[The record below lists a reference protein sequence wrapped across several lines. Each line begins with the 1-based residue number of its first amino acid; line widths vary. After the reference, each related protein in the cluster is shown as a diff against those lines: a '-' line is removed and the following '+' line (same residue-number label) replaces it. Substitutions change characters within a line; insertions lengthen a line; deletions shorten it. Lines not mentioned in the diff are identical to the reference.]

1 MSGKH
6 YDYLILGNS
15 TAGTAAIE
23 AIRQVDPTG
32 SLAVISDQS
41 NHVYSSPLIT
51 YVLAGKVAEDKLYT
65 RARDFYET
73 LNCDTYF
80 GTAVT
85 QIKPAEHEVVLA
97 NGAVIGYG
105 KLLVA
110 TGGMPIVP
118 PLPGVDMQG
127 VFSFTRHDDMV
138 RVREYLQ
145 RHNVTQAVV
154 VGGGMIGIKVAEAFS
169 YLKLDTTVVELADR
183 VLALALD
190 DTGSTMAKRA
200 MEQHGIRVITGSGVT
215 SIGGSDGKVQSVTL
229 DSGSRLPCQI
239 VIMAVGVRPNTKL
252 AEQAGLSVNRG
263 ILVDDKMR
271 TNDNDIYAAGDVA
284 EAFDPLLGECRP
296 IAIWPAAF
304 MQGEVAALN
313 MAGQN
318 ETYDGSIP
326 MNSIQV
332 CGLPTISVGLISP
345 PEDAEVLE
353 YRSPD
358 GCSYRRMFIV
368 GDRIVGAVFV
378 GDIER
383 AGIITGLVRQGID
396 VSSFKEKLIKRD
408 LGLLSLPKH
417 YRKHIVNGPGI
428 EV

>member
-1 MSGKH
+1 
-6 YDYLILGNS
+6 
-15 TAGTAAIE
+15 
-23 AIRQVDPTG
+23 
-32 SLAVISDQS
+32 
-41 NHVYSSPLIT
+41 
-51 YVLAGKVAEDKLYT
+51 
-65 RARDFYET
+65 
-73 LNCDTYF
+73 
-80 GTAVT
+80 
-85 QIKPAEHEVVLA
+85 
-97 NGAVIGYG
+97 
-105 KLLVA
+105 
-110 TGGMPIVP
+110 
-118 PLPGVDMQG
+118 
-127 VFSFTRHDDMV
+127 
-138 RVREYLQ
+138 
-145 RHNVTQAVV
+145 
-154 VGGGMIGIKVAEAFS
+154 
-169 YLKLDTTVVELADR
+169 LKLDTTVVELADR

>member
-1 MSGKH
+1 MSGKR

-23 AIRQVDPTG
+23 AIRRADPEG
-32 SLAVISDQS
+32 SLAVVSDQT

-51 YVLAGKVAEDKLYT
+51 YVLAGKVAEEKLYT
-65 RARDFYET
+65 RARDFYQSMKA
-73 LNCDTYF
+73 DTYF
-80 GTAVT
+80 GNAVA
-85 QIKPAEHEVVLA
+85 QIKPAEHEIVLES
-97 NGAVIGYG
+97 GAVIGYG
-105 KLLVA
+105 KLLIA
-110 TGGMPIVP
+110 TGGVP
-118 PLPGVDMQG
+118 VVPKLAGVELAG

-138 RVREYLQ
+138 RVREYI
-145 RHNVTQAVV
+145 RANNVTQAVV
-154 VGGGMIGIKVAEAFS
+154 VGGGMIGIKVAEAFAH
-169 YLKLDTTVVELADR
+169 LKLDTTVVELADR

-200 MEQHGIRVITGSGVT
+200 MEQQGIRVITGSGVT

-239 VIMAVGVRPNTKL
+239 VIMAVGVRPNTAL
-252 AEQAGLSVNRG
+252 AVQAGLSVNRG
-263 ILVDDKMR
+263 ILVDDHMR
-271 TNDNDIYAAGDVA
+271 TSDNDIYAAGDVA
-284 EAFDPLLGECRP
+284 EAFDPLLGERRP

-304 MQGEVAALN
+304 MQGEVAAQN
-313 MAGQN
+313 MAGQD
-318 ETYDGSIP
+318 ESYDGSIP

-358 GCSYRRMFIV
+358 GSSYRRMFIV

-378 GDIER
+378 GDIDR
-383 AGIITGLVRQGID
+383 AGIITGLIRQGID
-396 VSSFKEKLIKRD
+396 VSSFKETLIKRD

-417 YRKHIVNGPGI
+417 YRKHIVSGPGI

>member
-1 MSGKH
+1 MSSKS

-15 TAGTAAIE
+15 TAGAAAIE
-23 AIRQVDPTG
+23 AIRRADPNG
-32 SLAVISDQS
+32 SLAVVSDQT
-41 NHVYSSPLIT
+41 NHVYSAPLIT
-51 YVLAGKVAEDKLYT
+51 YVLAGKVPEEKLYT
-65 RARDFYET
+65 RARDFYQA
-73 LNCDTYF
+73 NKADTYF

-85 QIKPAEHEVVLA
+85 QIKLAEHEIVLDS
-97 NGAVIGYG
+97 GAVIGYG
-105 KLLVA
+105 KLLIA

-118 PLPGVDMQG
+118 PLPGVDLTG
-127 VFSFTRHDDMV
+127 VFTFTRHDDMC
-138 RVREYLQ
+138 RVREYIQ
-145 RHNVTQAVV
+145 RNNVTQAII
-154 VGGGMIGIKVAEAFS
+154 VGGGMIGIKVAEAFA

-190 DTGSTMAKRA
+190 ETGSAIAKRT

-229 DSGSRLPCQI
+229 DSGSRLPCQL

-252 AEQAGLSVNRG
+252 AEQAGIAVNRG
-263 ILVDDKMR
+263 ILVDDQMR
-271 TNDNDIYAAGDVA
+271 TNDDDIYAAGDVA
-284 EAFDPLLGECRP
+284 EAFDPLLGESRP

-304 MQGEVAALN
+304 MQAEVAAAN
-313 MAGQN
+313 MTGQD
-318 ETYDGSIP
+318 ETYGGSIP

-358 GCSYRRMFIV
+358 GTSYRRMFIV
-368 GDRIVGAVFV
+368 GGRIVGAVFV
-378 GDIER
+378 GDIDR
-383 AGIITGLVRQGID
+383 AGIITGLIRQGID

-417 YRKHIVNGPGI
+417 YRKHIVSGPGI

>member
-1 MSGKH
+1 MSSKS

-15 TAGTAAIE
+15 TAGAAAIE
-23 AIRQVDPTG
+23 AIRRADPDG
-32 SLAVISDQS
+32 SLAVVSDQT
-41 NHVYSSPLIT
+41 NHVYSAPLIT
-51 YVLAGKVAEDKLYT
+51 YVLAGKVPEDKLYT
-65 RARDFYET
+65 RARDFYQA
-73 LNCDTYF
+73 NKADTYF
-80 GTAVT
+80 GAAVT
-85 QIKPAEHEVVLA
+85 QIKPAEHEVVLDS
-97 NGAVIGYG
+97 GAVVGYG
-105 KLLVA
+105 KLLIA

-118 PLPGVDMQG
+118 PLPGVDLAG
-127 VFSFTRHDDMV
+127 VFSFTRHDDMC
-138 RVREYLQ
+138 RVREYIQ
-145 RHNVTQAVV
+145 RNNVTQAVV
-154 VGGGMIGIKVAEAFS
+154 VGGGMIGIKVAEAFA

-190 DTGSTMAKRA
+190 ETGSAIAKRT
-200 MEQHGIRVITGSGVT
+200 MEQKGIRVITGSGVT
-215 SIGGSDGKVQSVTL
+215 SIGGNDGKVQSVTL
-229 DSGSRLPCQI
+229 DSGSRLPCQL

-252 AEQAGLSVNRG
+252 AVQAGLAVNRG
-263 ILVDDKMR
+263 ILVDDEMR
-271 TNDNDIYAAGDVA
+271 TSDNDIYAAGDVA

-318 ETYDGSIP
+318 EKYDGSIP

-358 GCSYRRMFIV
+358 GNSYRRMFIV

-378 GDIER
+378 GDIDR
-383 AGIITGLVRQGID
+383 AGIITGLIRQGID
-396 VSSFKEKLIKRD
+396 VSSFKEKLIQRD

>member
-1 MSGKH
+1 
-6 YDYLILGNS
+6 
-15 TAGTAAIE
+15 
-23 AIRQVDPTG
+23 
-32 SLAVISDQS
+32 
-41 NHVYSSPLIT
+41 
-51 YVLAGKVAEDKLYT
+51 
-65 RARDFYET
+65 
-73 LNCDTYF
+73 
-80 GTAVT
+80 
-85 QIKPAEHEVVLA
+85 
-97 NGAVIGYG
+97 VIGYG

-110 TGGMPIVP
+110 MGGVPIVP
-118 PLPGVDMQG
+118 PLPGADLAG

-138 RVREYLQ
+138 RVREYIQ
-145 RHNVTQAVV
+145 RNNVTQAVV

-190 DTGSTMAKRA
+190 ETGSTMAKRT

-215 SIGGSDGKVQSVTL
+215 SIGGSEGKVQSVTL

-252 AEQAGLSVNRG
+252 AEQAGLAVNRG

-271 TNDNDIYAAGDVA
+271 TSDNDIYAAGDVA

-313 MAGQN
+313 MTGQE

-332 CGLPTISVGLISP
+332 CGLPTISVGLIAP
-345 PEDAEVLE
+345 PDDAEVLE

-358 GCSYRRMFIV
+358 GQSYRRMFIV
-368 GDRIVGAVFV
+368 DNRIVGAVFV

-408 LGLLSLPKH
+408 LGLLNLPKH